1 MSDQPEVRVV
11 DVEQQREMLRAYET
25 VQAVRWPQ
33 FTKSMSAHQFES
45 RLCDLDDIVSAELDA
60 RLLEAI
66 NEEADVEAVLAQIA
80 GTPFQDV
87 EDEDEDEDVEDEE

>member
-1 MSDQPEVRVV
+1 MSDQPAVRVV
-11 DVEQQREMLRAYET
+11 DVEQQRAMLRAYES
-25 VQAVRWPQ
+25 VQGVIWPE
-33 FTKSMSAHQFES
+33 FTKSFSAHQFES

-87 EDEDEDEDVEDEE
+87 EDEDEGVEDEE